1 MSDIRVSGFN
11 DIIFWQEDGIG
22 IVVIR
27 TNEKGLARRNF
38 INEIIM
44 ALTTASTDDA
54 VRSVAIT
61 GINNNFLSGM
71 MDEPRTGQELLDFM
85 NSTSTF
91 LSVLYSIGKPV
102 YSILSGDSLDIG
114 REISLATDIIMA
126 SDRAMVGYSDGYK
139 FRAGGSITSLRFP
152 MLGVSAA
159 EEHRNVDIVY
169 PGNTLLDSAKKFILS
184 DMGYSRH
191 LMRRT
196 RLRDMRISLLEERE
210 ELILRDISSGDQ
222 TKA

>member
-38 INEIIM
+38 INELIM

-71 MDEPRTGQELLDFM
+71 MDDPRTTQELLDFT

-102 YSILSGDSLDIG
+102 YSILSGDSIDIG
-114 REISLATDIIMA
+114 REISLATDLIIA
-126 SDRAMVGYSDGYK
+126 TDSAKVGYSEGYK
-139 FRAGGSITSLRFP
+139 FRAGGSITSMRFP
-152 MLGVSAA
+152 MLDVSAA
-159 EEHRNVDIVY
+159 ENSRNVDIVY
-169 PGNTLLDSAKKFILS
+169 PGGTLLDSAKKFILS
-184 DMGYSRH
+184 DMGYGRH
-191 LMRRT
+191 LIRRT
-196 RLRDMRISLLEERE
+196 RLRDMRISLMEERE
-210 ELILRDISSGDQ
+210 ELIFRDFPGGQ

>member
-38 INEIIM
+38 INELIM

-71 MDEPRTGQELLDFM
+71 MDDPQTTQELLDFT

-91 LSVLYSIGKPV
+91 LSVLYSIEKPV
-102 YSILSGDSLDIG
+102 YSILSGDSIDIG
-114 REISLATDIIMA
+114 REISLATDLIIA
-126 SDRAMVGYSDGYK
+126 SDRAKVGYSEGYK
-139 FRAGGSITSLRFP
+139 FRAGGSITSMRFP
-152 MLGVSAA
+152 VLGVSTA
-159 EEHRNVDIVY
+159 EGSRNVDIVY
-169 PGNTLLDSAKKFILS
+169 PGGTLLDSAKKFILS

-196 RLRDMRISLLEERE
+196 RLRDMRISLMEERE
-210 ELILRDISSGDQ
+210 ELIFRDSQGGQ